1 MYCMPEGECVI
12 PATYTWD
19 EKHDDDAK
27 KDKSYHGDQLSGGWC
42 WLLKAVIVSHRGV
55 WQLLLEAQT
64 SIWNF
69 PLQCLIS
76 NQVSPVQP
84 DIRNLEN
91 PNLVPFSLSLVLSES
106 TIKNFCYIAPT
117 DICIL
122 ENPNFLPIPL
132 IFHQTCFPV
141 KFTRNRI
148 NDQDQGSRTYTICG
162 PLCLFACLFVCLF
175 LISLPLALSDC
186 YIYHPW
192 AVAAI
197 NNIYVGQL

>member
-42 WLLKAVIVSHRGV
+42 WLLKAVIVSHLGV

-76 NQVSPVQP
+76 NQVSPAQP

-91 PNLVPFSLSLVLSES
+91 PNLVPISNSLVSSES
-106 TIKNFCYIAPT
+106 TINNFCYIAPT

-122 ENPNFLPIPL
+122 KTPISFQFLS
-132 IFHQTCFPV
+132 CFIKNVSLLNLLGPGLMI
-141 KFTRNRI
+141 KI
-148 NDQDQGSRTYTICG
+148 KDQGHLPSVG
-162 PLCLFACLFVCLF
+162 HHVCLLVCLFVCLF
-175 LISLPLALSDC
+175 LWLIYKTLSSM
-186 YIYHPW
+186 IH
-192 AVAAI
+192 
-197 NNIYVGQL
+197 